1 MQLFMVFNKYFLIWN
16 LSLCVFEVNIHND
29 IYTGKHFQNW
39 TSEMKV
45 AEGSVNG
52 GSEFDDDG
60 LPPIRSG
67 VISLSGNS
75 TQVSIYVHEAFS
87 LDEISKP

>member
-1 MQLFMVFNKYFLIWN
+1 MES
-16 LSLCVFEVNIHND
+16 LSLCVFEVNIHNG

-75 TQVSIYVHEAFS
+75 TQVSIYEHEAFS

>member
-1 MQLFMVFNKYFLIWN
+1 
-16 LSLCVFEVNIHND
+16 
-29 IYTGKHFQNW
+29 
-39 TSEMKV
+39 MKV

-87 LDEISKP
+87 LDEISKPWNPYLQQIICKLMLINVDIIYYWLKIELTNLNQSFTYQKF